1 LHNIDD
7 LKIEEFSSSF
17 PSLSLN
23 VDWRESERMN
33 SSGLECEACLVYFKR
48 IKCESEWI

>member
-1 LHNIDD
+1 LHNIAD
-7 LKIEEFSSSF
+7 LKIKEFPSSF

-33 SSGLECEACLVYFKR
+33 SSGLECEVCLVHFKG